1 MTETEPDFEF
11 VMKRC
16 ILTGM
21 RAAGIRTTADQD
33 RIVVDTVIPNV
44 RRMMTTNP
52 GRKGVDQRT
61 DQARD
66 LKISPMEYVALVH
79 GARSWTA
86 KQSGEHLGISEDTM
100 KTHRRRLF
108 QRLNT
113 NTMME
118 TVMFALRSGILTWGD
133 VDRDV

>member
-1 MTETEPDFEF
+1 MTETDPDFES
-11 VMKRC
+11 VIRLN
-16 ILTGM
+16 IINGM
-21 RAAGIRTTADQD
+21 RAARIHSTAGQT
-33 RIVVDTVIPNV
+33 RIVVDTVIPTV

-61 DQARD
+61 DKARD